1 LTHGRKADLDFPV
14 PDPHHVLLVPG
25 FFGFANLGD
34 FAYFG
39 HVRDFLAE
47 RGREAGIDGEVSVV
61 ATVPTASLRKRAA
74 RLAEAIAEVV
84 DRSGGVVSIVGHS
97 SGGLDA
103 RLVVTPDVHLP
114 TDVPVERYAERVCS
128 IVTVATPH
136 FGTPVAHLFN
146 SFLGQELLKLLSLAT
161 MYALRAGRLPL
172 RAVLRLARVL
182 RGRERA
188 PSFLL
193 EQLFTELLSDFTRD
207 RRLAIETFFT
217 SAGSDQDLLAQ
228 ITPAGMDVVNAS
240 AQDRPG
246 LRYGCVVTRAR
257 PPGLRS
263 LAGAGF
269 GPYAQATHALYVG
282 LYRLAS
288 GTPAERAPRLSRAQ
302 AEALT
307 HAYGRLPDLRAND
320 GMVPT
325 LSQVWGEAIAAV
337 WADHHDVIGHFH
349 HPTHVPPHFD
359 WLHSGTGFDRAGF
372 VATWRAAALWMR
384 ESAARFEVTSA
395 AASSA
400 ASPGPAAAR

>member
-14 PDPHHVLLVPG
+14 PGPHHVLLVPG

-172 RAVLRLARVL
+172 RAVLRLAGVL

-217 SAGSDQDLLAQ
+217 SAGRDQDLLAQ

-246 LRYGCVVTRAR
+246 LRYGCVVARAR

-263 LAGAGF
+263 LVGAGF

-288 GTPAERAPRLSRAQ
+288 GTPTERAPRLSRAQ

-325 LSQVWGEAIAAV
+325 LSQVWGEVIAAV

-372 VATWRAAALWMR
+372 VATWRAAAEWMFA
-384 ESAARFEVTSA
+384 SAARFEVTSA

-400 ASPGPAAAR
+400 ASPGPAAPR